1 MCGYDAWICGNHFVN
16 MGNKPRDQ
24 NKQTKKKGTKS
35 ISERRKEEGGIKKGR
50 TTKNEKYQL
59 IMVSLSPCINQ
70 LITCH
75 MILEAHLAESQ

>member
-1 MCGYDAWICGNHFVN
+1 

-50 TTKNEKYQL
+50 TQRMRN
-59 IMVSLSPCINQ
+59 ISSLWY
-70 LITCH
+70 L
-75 MILEAHLAESQ
+75 